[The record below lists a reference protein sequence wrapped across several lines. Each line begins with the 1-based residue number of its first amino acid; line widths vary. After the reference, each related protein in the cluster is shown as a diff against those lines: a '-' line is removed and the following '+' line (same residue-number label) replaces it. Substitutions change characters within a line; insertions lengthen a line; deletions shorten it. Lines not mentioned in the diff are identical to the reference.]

1 MRALDT
7 NIVVMA
13 LRRRTAPRVA
23 ERFREVEPGEIVV
36 PEMVRA
42 ELLHGCLRSE
52 RPRENLEA
60 VERFLAP
67 FLRLSFGSDAA
78 EHYAEIRIALERLG
92 TPIGPNDLV
101 IAATVRAAG
110 AILVTNNLREFQ
122 RVPGLECE
130 DWTEE

>member
-1 MRALDT
+1 M
-7 NIVVMA
+7 
-13 LRRRTAPRVA
+13 
-23 ERFREVEPGEIVV
+23 
-36 PEMVRA
+36 
-42 ELLHGCLRSE
+42 RSE

-130 DWTEE
+130 NWTGE